1 MTRSGALISSV
12 IVPGEVNAQP
22 LSIATHLSCSYT
34 SGTSPSLTTMA
45 TIVKSRSKLST
56 MVLVMSIVC
65 SGCCVFTRPDP
76 FHRDLEA
83 ILRSAKAEVA
93 IGIVESYEDYCL
105 RGVQQFFGTNG
116 IPVRIEGLIVYDVLV
131 PRPHFDSVRNLL
143 TTNMPPPSL
152 CFRPYTYYGPARVRR

>member
-1 MTRSGALISSV
+1 MISS
-12 IVPGEVNAQP
+12 GFFDG
-22 LSIATHLSCSYT
+22 YT
-34 SGTSPSLTTMA
+34 SCTSASFTAMA
-45 TIVKSRSKLST
+45 TNVKSRSKLST
-56 MVLVMSIVC
+56 MVLVMSIAC
-65 SGCCVFTRPDP
+65 SGCCVSTRPDP

-93 IGIVESYEDYCL
+93 IGIVESYEDYCF

-116 IPVRIEGLIVYDVLV
+116 IPVRIEGLTVYDVLV

-152 CFRPYTYYGPARVRR
+152 CFRPYTYHGPARVRR